1 LLVGLDVGTTK
12 ICALV
17 GENDEFGGLRILGVG
32 LEPARGM
39 RKGVVVNVEEASNA
53 IANAVEK
60 AQRSAGYEIGA
71 AFVSLAG
78 SHIASVNSRG
88 VAGVGGASHGIDQDD
103 IERAL
108 DAAQAIAIPHGREVL
123 HVIPRGFSV
132 DGQDGI
138 RQPMGMHGF
147 RLEVEAHIITA
158 AAASVQNLTKCVE
171 SAGVT
176 VEAYVLN
183 PLASAEVV
191 LTDTEK
197 EMGVVVCDIAAARPT
212 WHLPGRQRL
221 AHHGAVGG
229 RQPPDQRYRS
239 RPAAAG
245 RHGRAHQDPARQR
258 LQRRSG
264 LDRAFQYSAF
274 GEDRPVEVSRLDL
287 ATIIEARVEEMF
299 SLVLQEVKR
308 TGYDGLLPA
317 GMVLTGGT
325 SLLPGIR
332 RVANEVLN
340 LPCRTAGPTNLQGL
354 VDKLEGPAFSTSV
367 GLLRWAQHESQAI
380 GRVNGKKR
388 KKGAARSVDFGKS
401 FDLFAACCH
410 RGRHQTWD
418 KGSIGPCSVSSLE
431 RLLVGTIIRSEE
443 ASNATSTAE

>member
-1 LLVGLDVGTTK
+1 MDTVNPLLVGIDVGTTK

-17 GENDEFGGLRILGVG
+17 GETDEIGGLRILGVG
-32 LEPARGM
+32 VEPARGM
-39 RKGVVVNVEEASNA
+39 RKGVVVNVEDASTA

-78 SHIASVNSRG
+78 SHIASINSRG
-88 VAGVGGASHGIDQDD
+88 VAGIGGSSHGIDNED
-103 IERAL
+103 IDRAL

-123 HVIPRGFSV
+123 HVIPRGFTV

-138 RQPMGMHGF
+138 RQPLGMHGF

-158 AAASVQNLTKCVE
+158 ATASVQNLTKCVE
-171 SAGVT
+171 SAGVA

-197 EMGVVVCDIAAARPT
+197 EMGVVVCDIGGGTTDLAIYLDGNV
-212 WHLPGRQRL
+212 WHTMVLS
-221 AHHGAVGG
+221 VGG
-229 RQPPDQRYRS
+229 NHLTSDIAHGLRL
-239 RPAAAG
+239 PADMAEKLKIE
-245 RHGRAHQDPARQR
+245 HGH
-258 LQRRSG
+258 G
-264 LDRAFQYSAF
+264 CSAEVASTESVTVTPF
-274 GEDRPVEVSRLDL
+274 GEEGPVQISRLDL

-299 SLVLQEVKR
+299 SLVLQEIKR

-317 GMVLTGGT
+317 GLVLTGGT

-332 RVANEVLN
+332 RVATDVLN

-354 VDKLEGPAFSTSV
+354 VDKLTGPAYSTSV
-367 GLLRWAQHESQAI
+367 GLLRWAQHESLVMPRAL
-380 GRVNGKKR
+380 NGKKR
-388 KKGAARSVDFGKS
+388 RNGNGRSTDF
-401 FDLFAACCH
+401 
-410 RGRHQTWD
+410 RG
-418 KGSIGPCSVSSLE
+418 SLE
-431 RLLVGTIIRSEE
+431 LFRRLLP
-443 ASNATSTAE
+443 